1 MIEGPLFLGDW
12 RSIHVDDTA
21 GQVLQSCLEAL
32 HSLVESLLQGH
43 VALGHLQTCLK
54 FKEQFKTLYCHC
66 MDHIMTNSLLQLP
79 H

>member
-1 MIEGPLFLGDW
+1 MIEVLLFLGDW

-21 GQVLQSCLEAL
+21 GQVLQSSLEAL
-32 HSLVESLLQGH
+32 QSLVESLLQGH

-54 FKEQFKTLYCHC
+54 FKEQFKTLYRC
-66 MDHIMTNSLLQLP
+66 MDHIMINSLLQLP